1 MFFARDMLQ
10 ERSAG
15 FDAKLQAK
23 DSLMNSGLV
32 CALLL
37 TMVISALQ
45 ADSPTPE
52 PTTILSMYYTVS
64 LNVSYGG
71 LHCHFWAPAPHIYF
85 HPPPFPTDEPLLF
98 YECNGNLGAMP
109 GLHPASGNEHGA
121 TLARPYSTS

>member
-37 TMVISALQ
+37 TMVVSALQ
-45 ADSPTPE
+45 ADAPTPE

-64 LNVSYGG
+64 LYVSE
-71 LHCHFWAPAPHIYF
+71 P
-85 HPPPFPTDEPLLF
+85 PPPFI
-98 YECNGNLGAMP
+98 
-109 GLHPASGNEHGA
+109 
-121 TLARPYSTS
+121 

>member
-45 ADSPTPE
+45 ADAPTPE

-64 LNVSYGG
+64 LYVSLSGG
-71 LHCHFWAPAPHIYF
+71 SLHCHLYVVLL
-85 HPPPFPTDEPLLF
+85 EPLTFTSNPLF
-98 YECNGNLGAMP
+98 NL
-109 GLHPASGNEHGA
+109 
-121 TLARPYSTS
+121 